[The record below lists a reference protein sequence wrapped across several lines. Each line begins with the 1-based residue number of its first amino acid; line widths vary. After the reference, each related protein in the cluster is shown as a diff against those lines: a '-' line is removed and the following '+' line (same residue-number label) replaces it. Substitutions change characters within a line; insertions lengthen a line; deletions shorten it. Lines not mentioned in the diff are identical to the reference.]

1 MVLKT
6 RRAQDTRHIEGT
18 TIEGIQCNSPD
29 ELADHHN
36 LTKLSSHTQ
45 IHIQSDL
52 FDKYRQYDLPVW
64 DVLGTVNLWNHKEV
78 DQNEICNCDT
88 VHKTHS
94 IQARYG
100 RGSSHKTSRR

>member
-1 MVLKT
+1 MSMVLKT

-45 IHIQSDL
+45 IHIQPD
-52 FDKYRQYDLPVW
+52 FFRQIPAIGFAGV
-64 DVLGTVNLWNHKEV
+64 GRARHKQSMEP
-78 DQNEICNCDT
+78 
-88 VHKTHS
+88 
-94 IQARYG
+94 
-100 RGSSHKTSRR
+100 